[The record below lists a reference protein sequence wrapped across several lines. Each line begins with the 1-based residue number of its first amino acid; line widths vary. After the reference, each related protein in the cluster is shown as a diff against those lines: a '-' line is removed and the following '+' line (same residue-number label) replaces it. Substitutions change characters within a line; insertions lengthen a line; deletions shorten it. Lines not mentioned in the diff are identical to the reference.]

1 MFQWN
6 HLTYCRCRLSYAC
19 IRTSTGSVS
28 IRWLANLTDHK
39 NENHTFSKKNFNNVL
54 MQNIRITQDGQIK
67 CERFFFSKYSL
78 PYVLNIPV
86 NDLRLIDSSNNHN
99 PTLLVRKN
107 MILLRT
113 GFISCVI
120 RFNELWM
127 FEPKNPL
134 VVKATNLVKK
144 NFKRKSD
151 LDGEEAEKDG
161 SPNGQGN
168 NVASC
173 FEGKDDC
180 PGVADQ
186 VCLRTVSMEC
196 PVDAAHERP
205 ADIAASCPVDTD
217 SYCPPADELNH
228 VNVKNHFYKHKGNIY
243 FEFLCLDICMQL
255 SIKEYEE
262 DLYRLNEQI
271 KGIILQHRKEENNEI
286 NILTNN
292 LLRDMMKI
300 KNRLQ
305 KVSNLLN
312 ALRTSIERIL
322 NNHMDM
328 ENMYLTFLKTNVTRE
343 GTFSDKCSRSSNPL
357 KDCTDL
363 EIVLETH
370 LQLTDELYR
379 ELENLE
385 EKITHYEELMRL
397 NLDYNRN
404 KFILL
409 NVKISFATLFFSICS
424 VITSLFGMNLKNF
437 CEESDYV
444 FFVVSLSICVSSFL
458 GIHLTRNINT
468 ILRFFDRYGVK

>member
-1 MFQWN
+1 MFPWN
-6 HLTYCRCRLSYAC
+6 QLTHCRCRLTYLC
-19 IRTSTGSVS
+19 IRRSTGSVS
-28 IRWLANLTDHK
+28 TRWLANLTDNK
-39 NENHTFSKKNFNNVL
+39 IESASFSKKNFNNVL

-86 NDLRLIDSSNNHN
+86 SDLRLIDSSNNHN
-99 PTLLVRKN
+99 PTLLVRKD

-134 VVKATNLVKK
+134 VVKAANLVKK
-144 NFKRKSD
+144 NFKRKGD
-151 LDGEEAEKDG
+151 LAGEEGQEQ
-161 SPNGQGN
+161 PNGQARG
-168 NVASC
+168 VASC
-173 FEGKDDC
+173 FEGKGHGDAASLC
-180 PGVADQ
+180 PVDG
-186 VCLRTVSMEC
+186 TPHC
-196 PVDAAHERP
+196 PVDAASHH
-205 ADIAASCPVDTD
+205 PVDTPQE
-217 SYCPPADELNH
+217 CPSPDELNH
-228 VNVKNHFYKHKGNIY
+228 VNVKNHFYKHKANIF

-271 KGIILQHRKEENNEI
+271 RGIILQQRKEESKEI
-286 NILTNN
+286 NILTNS

-300 KNRLQ
+300 KNNLQ
-305 KVSNLLN
+305 KFSNLLN
-312 ALRTSIERIL
+312 ALRNSIERVL
-322 NNHMDM
+322 NNHVDM
-328 ENMYLTFLKTNVTRE
+328 ANMYLTCMKGNA
-343 GTFSDKCSRSSNPL
+343 SRGGSSPTDNGGGPTPVR
-357 KDCTDL
+357 DCTDL

-379 ELENLE
+379 ELENVE

-409 NVKISFATLFFSICS
+409 NVKISFATLFFSVSS

-444 FFVVSLSICVSSFL
+444 FFVVSLSVCVSSFL
-458 GIHLTRNINT
+458 GMHLTRNINA
-468 ILRFFDRYGVK
+468 ILRFFDRYGAK

>member
-6 HLTYCRCRLSYAC
+6 HLTHCRCRLTYAC

-28 IRWLANLTDHK
+28 TRWLANLTDHK
-39 NENHTFSKKNFNNVL
+39 NENHTFSKKNFNNVF
-54 MQNIRITQDGQIK
+54 MQNIRITQDGHIK

-86 NDLRLIDSSNNHN
+86 SDLRLIDSSNNHN

-127 FEPKNPL
+127 FEPNNAL

-151 LDGEEAEKDG
+151 LDGEEGGK
-161 SPNGQGN
+161 SNGQAED
-168 NVASC
+168 VASC
-173 FEGKDDC
+173 FEGKDAC
-180 PGVADQ
+180 PGVASQACRSTSEECRRSTSEGCPLDGPQ
-186 VCLRTVSMEC
+186 EC
-196 PVDAAHERP
+196 PLDGAQE
-205 ADIAASCPVDTD
+205 
-217 SYCPPADELNH
+217 CPPPDELNH
-228 VNVKNHFYKHKGNIY
+228 VNVKNHFYKHKTNIY

-262 DLYRLNEQI
+262 DLYRLNEKI
-271 KGIILQHRKEENNEI
+271 KGIILQQRKEENSEI

-300 KNRLQ
+300 KNSLQ
-305 KVSNLLN
+305 KFSNLLN
-312 ALRTSIERIL
+312 ALRNSIERIL
-322 NNHMDM
+322 NNHTDM
-328 ENMYLTFLKTNVTRE
+328 ENMYLTFMKTNVMKE
-343 GTFSDKCSRSSNPL
+343 GIVSANCSSKSSSPL

-379 ELENLE
+379 ELENVE

-409 NVKISFATLFFSICS
+409 NVKISFATLFFSVSS

-437 CEESDYV
+437 CEDNDYV
-444 FFVVSLSICVSSFL
+444 FFLVSLSVCVSSCL
-458 GIHLTRNINT
+458 GMHLTRNINT
-468 ILRFFDRYGVK
+468 ILRFFDRYRVK

>member
-6 HLTYCRCRLSYAC
+6 HLTHCRCRLTYAC
-19 IRTSTGSVS
+19 LRTSAGSVS
-28 IRWLANLTDHK
+28 TRWLANLTDHK
-39 NENHTFSKKNFNNVL
+39 NENHSFSKKNFNNVF

-86 NDLRLIDSSNNHN
+86 SDLRLIDSSNNHN

-127 FEPKNPL
+127 FEPNNPL

-151 LDGEEAEKDG
+151 LDGEEAEEERKI
-161 SPNGQGN
+161 NGQAEK
-168 NVASC
+168 VATCS
-173 FEGKDDC
+173 EGKGDDYV
-180 PGVADQ
+180 GVAHKA
-186 VCLRTVSMEC
+186 C
-196 PVDAAHERP
+196 PR
-205 ADIAASCPVDTD
+205 AASDDPPEDGAP
-217 SYCPPADELNH
+217 YCSLDGTQECHSPEELNH
-228 VNVKNHFYKHKGNIY
+228 VNVKNHFYKHKTNIY

-262 DLYRLNEQI
+262 DLYRLNERI
-271 KGIILQHRKEENNEI
+271 KGIILQQRKEENNEI

-300 KNRLQ
+300 KNSLQ
-305 KVSNLLN
+305 KFSNLLN
-312 ALRTSIERIL
+312 ALRNGIERIL
-322 NNHMDM
+322 NNHTDM
-328 ENMYLTFLKTNVTRE
+328 ENMYLTFIKTNIPKE
-343 GTFSDKCSRSSNPL
+343 GISSGNGNRLFNPL
-357 KDCTDL
+357 KDCSDL

-379 ELENLE
+379 ELENVE

-409 NVKISFATLFFSICS
+409 NVKISFATLFFSISS

-437 CEESDYV
+437 CEDSDYV
-444 FFVVSLSICVSSFL
+444 FFFVSLSVCISSFL

-468 ILRFFDRYGVK
+468 ILRFFDRYRVK

>member
-1 MFQWN
+1 
-6 HLTYCRCRLSYAC
+6 
-19 IRTSTGSVS
+19 
-28 IRWLANLTDHK
+28 
-39 NENHTFSKKNFNNVL
+39 

-78 PYVLNIPV
+78 PYVLSKAASGWAPIESAPIVCPHRECSHNIPV
-86 NDLRLIDSSNNHN
+86 SDLRLIDSSNNHN

-151 LDGEEAEKDG
+151 LDGNEAEEEG
-161 SPNGQGN
+161 RPNGQAQ
-168 NVASC
+168 NVTSC
-173 FEGKDDC
+173 FLGKDDC

-186 VCLRTVSMEC
+186 ACPRTTSEERSTDATPYCPIDGTQEC
-196 PVDAAHERP
+196 PSP
-205 ADIAASCPVDTD
+205 
-217 SYCPPADELNH
+217 DELNH
-228 VNVKNHFYKHKGNIY
+228 VNVKNHFYKHKANIY

-271 KGIILQHRKEENNEI
+271 KGIILQQRKEENNEI

-300 KNRLQ
+300 KNNLQ
-305 KVSNLLN
+305 KFSNLLN
-312 ALRTSIERIL
+312 ALRNSIEKIL

-328 ENMYLTFLKTNVTRE
+328 ENMYLTFMKTNVTKE
-343 GTFSDKCSRSSNPL
+343 GIYSDNCSRSCSPI

-379 ELENLE
+379 ELENVE

-409 NVKISFATLFFSICS
+409 NVKISFATLFFSISS

-444 FFVVSLSICVSSFL
+444 FFLISLSVCVSSFL

-468 ILRFFDRYGVK
+468 ILRFFDRYRVK

>member
-6 HLTYCRCRLSYAC
+6 HLTHCRCRLTYAC

-28 IRWLANLTDHK
+28 TRWLANLTEHK
-39 NENHTFSKKNFNNVL
+39 NENHTFSKKNFNNVF

-86 NDLRLIDSSNNHN
+86 SDLRLIDSSNNHN

-127 FEPKNPL
+127 FEPNNPL

-144 NFKRKSD
+144 NFKRKCD
-151 LDGEEAEKDG
+151 LDGEEAEEEGK
-161 SPNGQGN
+161 PNGQSE
-168 NVASC
+168 NVANS

-180 PGVADQ
+180 PGVADKKECQ
-186 VCLRTVSMEC
+186 RTASDERPGDGAPYCPQEGSQEC
-196 PVDAAHERP
+196 PSPE
-205 ADIAASCPVDTD
+205 
-217 SYCPPADELNH
+217 ELNH
-228 VNVKNHFYKHKGNIY
+228 VNVKNHFYKHKSNIY

-262 DLYRLNEQI
+262 DLYHLNERI
-271 KGIILQHRKEENNEI
+271 KGIILQQRKEENNEI

-300 KNRLQ
+300 KNSLQ
-305 KVSNLLN
+305 KFSNLLN
-312 ALRTSIERIL
+312 ALRNSIERIL
-322 NNHMDM
+322 NNHTDM
-328 ENMYLTFLKTNVTRE
+328 ENMYLTFIKTNILKE
-343 GTFSDKCSRSSNPL
+343 GILSSGNCSRLSSPL

-379 ELENLE
+379 ELENVE

-409 NVKISFATLFFSICS
+409 NVKISFATLFFSISS

-437 CEESDYV
+437 CEDSDYV
-444 FFVVSLSICVSSFL
+444 FFLVSLSVCVSSFL

-468 ILRFFDRYGVK
+468 ILRFFDRYRVK